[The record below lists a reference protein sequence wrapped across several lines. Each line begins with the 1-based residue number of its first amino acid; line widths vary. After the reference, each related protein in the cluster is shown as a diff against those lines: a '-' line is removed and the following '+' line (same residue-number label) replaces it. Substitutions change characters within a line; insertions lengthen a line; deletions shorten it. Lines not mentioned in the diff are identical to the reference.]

1 MRTIAALM
9 ILLTGFQATAQQ
21 DTITHSGR
29 VQLADTLQKKYSY
42 LKEITIVGRGSKSD
56 IQQMPEIVGTNIYA
70 GKKNTLIVMDNVQ
83 GNVVTNNM
91 RQVLAKIPGI
101 HIWESD
107 GSGIQI
113 GVAARGLSPNRSW
126 EFNVRQNG
134 YDIASD
140 PFGYPEAYYNPQLQG
155 VQRVQVVRGAGALQY
170 GPQFGGMINY
180 ILRNGSEINKPFE
193 LETQQTAGSN
203 GLFNSYNAIGG
214 ETKKIHYYAFF
225 DHRNADG
232 WRPNSRYHVNN
243 GYATFTYRL
252 SEQLKIGFEYNIHS
266 MLSQQPG
273 GLTDAGFREN
283 AKTSSRSRNWMN
295 IEWNTAAVNLDYIF
309 KNKSY
314 LNIKLYGVHGDRNS
328 IGYTRAINIP
338 DTVNAATLQYNSRT
352 IDIDQYRNVGME
364 ARYLTDYRIGKKVHT
379 VSGGVRYFRGNTDR
393 FKNGTGDNGTE
404 FNTDTDHNNFPQDID
419 LNSRNTAAFVENVFR
434 INDKWIVIPG
444 IRYEY
449 LRATASGR
457 LNFNASGS
465 ENLIGNEQRTRS
477 FLIAGIG
484 TEFHFTPETELYAN
498 FMQAYRPMLFSD
510 LSAATTTDV
519 IDPDLS
525 DAKGYNIDLGYRG
538 RHKNYLFFD
547 VSVYFLQYD
556 NRIGVVTQQ
565 RADGS
570 FYNYRTNVGSSNSK
584 GFEGLVEI
592 DPVKAWVPESKWGS
606 ISLFGSYAFTDARYK
621 DLEVITRNGSTLIKS
636 NLKNK
641 KVENAPEHILRAGIS
656 YLYKGLTVTW
666 QFSHV
671 SDAFSDANNTVTP
684 NAAATSGLIPS
695 YNVQDLSLNYK
706 FLENYNLRAGIN
718 NLTDA
723 RYFTRRGGGYP
734 GPGLLP
740 ADGRSVF
747 VSLGAK
753 F

>member
-1 MRTIAALM
+1 MRTFTALL
-9 ILLTGFQATAQQ
+9 ILMTGLQTMAQQ
-21 DTITHSGR
+21 DSITHGGR
-29 VQLADTLQKKYSY
+29 VLNDTFNKKYSY

-56 IQQMPEIVGTNIYA
+56 VQQMPEIVGTNIYA
-70 GKKNTLIVMDNVQ
+70 GKKNTLIVMENVN

-193 LETQQTAGSN
+193 FETQQTAGSN

-214 ETKKIHYYAFF
+214 ETSKIHYYGFF

-232 WRPNSRYHVNN
+232 WRSNSRYHVNN

-252 SEQLKIGFEYNIHS
+252 SEQLKIGVEYSIHS
-266 MLSQQPG
+266 MLSQQAG
-273 GLTDAGFREN
+273 GLTDAGFKSDAR
-283 AKTSSRSRNWMN
+283 TSSRSRNWLN
-295 IEWNTAAVNLDYIF
+295 IEWNTAALNLDYTF
-309 KNKSY
+309 NNKSY
-314 LNIKLYGVHGDRNS
+314 LNIKLFGIHGDRNS
-328 IGYTRAINIP
+328 NGYVRAINIP
-338 DTVNAATLQYNSRT
+338 DTINAVTLQYNNRT
-352 IDIDQYRNVGME
+352 VDIDQYRNLGME
-364 ARYLTDYRIGKKVHT
+364 ARYLTDYRFGKKIQT
-379 VSGGVRYFRGNTDR
+379 LSGGIRYFRGNTDR
-393 FKNGTGDNGTE
+393 FKNGTGDTGSE
-404 FNTDTDHNNFPQDID
+404 FNTNILTESFPQDID
-419 LNSRNTAAFVENVFR
+419 LNSINAAVFLENVFR
-434 INDKWIVIPG
+434 ITEKWIVIPG
-444 IRYEY
+444 LRYEY

-457 LNFNASGS
+457 LNYNANGS
-465 ENLIGNEQRTRS
+465 ENLIGNEQRTRNVM
-477 FLIAGIG
+477 LAGVG
-484 TEFHFTPETELYAN
+484 SEYHLTPETELYAN
-498 FMQAYRPMLFSD
+498 ITQAYRPMLFSD

-519 IDPDLS
+519 IDPNLS
-525 DAKGYNIDLGYRG
+525 DAKGYNVDLGYRG
-538 RHKNYLFFD
+538 RRKNYLFFD
-547 VSVYFLQYD
+547 VSGFYLKYD
-556 NRIGVVTQQ
+556 NRIGVITQQ

-570 FYNYRTNVGSSNSK
+570 FYNFRTNVGASSSK

-592 DPVKAWVPESKWGS
+592 DPIKALKPESKWGS
-606 ISLFGSYAFTDARYK
+606 ISVFGSYAYTDARYE
-621 DLEVITRNGSTLIKS
+621 DFQVITRNGSVLEKS

-641 KVENAPEHILRAGIS
+641 KVENAPAQILRTGIS

-666 QFSHV
+666 QLSHV
-671 SDAFSDANNTVTP
+671 GDAFSDANNTVTP
-684 NAAATSGLIPS
+684 NAAATSGPIPS
-695 YNVQDLSLNYK
+695 YNVQDLSMNYR
-706 FLENYNLRAGIN
+706 FLKNFNLRAGIN
-718 NLTDA
+718 NLTDE
-723 RYFTRRGGGYP
+723 RYFTRRSGGYP
-734 GPGLLP
+734 GPGVLP
-740 ADGRSVF
+740 SDGRSVF
-747 VSLGAK
+747 VSVGAK